1 MSFAKLFTITT
12 LSLFLWT
19 CGGSGTNKKNFSIT
33 TDSDKN
39 TIQLGE
45 KIKLT
50 LNNPKNIEVKS
61 VSSQLNGQNVS
72 ESFILDSKLGE
83 QKITAKISLEDT
95 TEEAS
100 TTITVLNNEQ
110 PKIFSYKIINE
121 YPHDIKS
128 YTQGLEFHNGE
139 LYESIGQYGESK
151 LRKINYKTG
160 DILKNINLGN
170 QYFAEGITILND
182 KLYQLTWREN
192 TGFIYDITTL
202 EKTGT
207 FKYGKS
213 KEGWGLCN
221 DGTALYKSDG
231 TDKIWTLDATN
242 FTEQGYIQAFTNN
255 GKIASLNELEWIDGK
270 IYANIYQ
277 RNGVAIINPKNGA
290 VEGVIDFSPLKEK
303 VTQHPGL
310 DVLNGIAFNSETNT
324 IFVTGKD
331 WDKLFEVEV
340 FEQK

>member
-39 TIQLGE
+39 TIQLGK

-61 VSSQLNGQNVS
+61 VSYQLNGQNVS
-72 ESFILDSKLGE
+72 ESFIIDSKLGE